1 MVSVSVTLF
10 QGVKLRDL
18 QRSGMKFGHFAGS
31 SPGSDDFLS
40 RRCGEIFGNPENFQR
55 NLRKKQRKFPK
66 PQEQPV
72 TGTFTI
78 LGSQSSPGIVDSKS
92 LSKHIVFAGPNHSIT
107 TRWLYKWPFWFPS
120 WRSNCQVVKIYF
132 QGFPLVRS
140 LCCNISRWC
149 WAIADR
155 IFIPWGLAVG
165 RGENQLG
172 KTPTNGRK

>member
-10 QGVKLRDL
+10 QGLSYVTSNDRGWSLGTLLGHHLDL
-18 QRSGMKFGHFAGS
+18 TTFVPKVWR
-31 SPGSDDFLS
+31 
-40 RRCGEIFGNPENFQR
+40 NFWQP
-55 NLRKKQRKFPK
+55 RKFSAKSPK
-66 PQEQPV
+66 KTTKIPKTQEQPV

-149 WAIADR
+149 LSNSGQDLHPLR
-155 IFIPWGLAVG
+155 FG
-165 RGENQLG
+165 RWTRGKPTGENTY
-172 KTPTNGRK
+172 KWAK